1 MNPDLLRHLTWQ
13 DLDEIV
19 AEYDAVTRESRTLAY
34 DQITWYRGDDESIY
48 KEVLDR
54 LRKKHKCLPPIGE
67 RYDTVLAAA
76 QVAVGRQI
84 TAERNAENTLIRS
97 LVAYRLHNDG
107 YSYHEIGGYMH
118 RDHSTVTHLYFK
130 MRDMLSV
137 PEAYKAEMKVYERFE
152 GLCG

>member
-1 MNPDLLRHLTWQ
+1 MRENVLTILTW
-13 DLDEIV
+13 DEVREILDTCE
-19 AEYDAVTRESRTLAY
+19 ALSCEFNAPTYKGEEYCR
-34 DQITWYRGDDESIY
+34 
-48 KEVLDR
+48 EVLSR

-67 RYDTVLAAA
+67 RYDIVLAAA

-84 TAERNAENTLIRS
+84 TAERSAENTLIRS
-97 LVAYRLHNDG
+97 LVAFRLHNDG

-137 PEAYKAEMKVYERFE
+137 PEAYKYEMKIYDKFE
-152 GLCG
+152 SLC

>member
-13 DLDEIV
+13 DIVEITEESESVFDDEIY
-19 AEYDAVTRESRTLAY
+19 AGKNPNESFPTP
-34 DQITWYRGDDESIY
+34 ESY
-48 KEVLDR
+48 YEEVLRR

-67 RYDTVLAAA
+67 RYDIVLAAA

-84 TAERNAENTLIRS
+84 TAERSAENTLIRS

-107 YSYHEIGGYMH
+107 YSYHEIGGYMR

-137 PEAYKAEMKVYERFE
+137 PGAYKEEMRVYEKFE
-152 GLCG
+152 SLC